1 MRLSEILD
9 YKLNKLDMSQKE
21 LEELKMQLLDNAEE
35 MKKDFLEEGFSE
47 EEAQKKAL
55 DSIELDELIT
65 SIKESSIKKYLTLNR
80 ILATIFA
87 VIYSGF
93 LVKCISNN
101 AGMVSDLLESSY
113 IPFRFLINLVKHL
126 MNYKGPIYEEL

>member
-1 MRLSEILD
+1 MRLNEVLD

-35 MKKDFLEEGFSE
+35 MKKDFLEKGFSE

-55 DSIELDELIT
+55 DSIELDELIK
-65 SIKESSIKKYLTLNR
+65 SIKESSVKKYLTLNR
-80 ILATIFA
+80 ILATIFV

-93 LVKCISNN
+93 LIKCISHT
-101 AGMVSDLLESSY
+101 AG
-113 IPFRFLINLVKHL
+113 
-126 MNYKGPIYEEL
+126 

>member
-101 AGMVSDLLESSY
+101 AGMVSKLLDSSY
-113 IPFRFLINLVKHL
+113 IPFRFSINLIK
-126 MNYKGPIYEEL
+126 NICYEK

>member
-1 MRLSEILD
+1 MRLNEVLD

-65 SIKESSIKKYLTLNR
+65 SIKESSIKKYLILN
-80 ILATIFA
+80 
-87 VIYSGF
+87 
-93 LVKCISNN
+93 
-101 AGMVSDLLESSY
+101 
-113 IPFRFLINLVKHL
+113 
-126 MNYKGPIYEEL
+126 

>member
-1 MRLSEILD
+1 MRLNEILD

-55 DSIELDELIT
+55 DS
-65 SIKESSIKKYLTLNR
+65 NR
-80 ILATIFA
+80 I
-87 VIYSGF
+87 
-93 LVKCISNN
+93 
-101 AGMVSDLLESSY
+101 
-113 IPFRFLINLVKHL
+113 R
-126 MNYKGPIYEEL
+126 

>member
-1 MRLSEILD
+1 MRLNEVLD

-55 DSIELDELIT
+55 DSIELDELIK
-65 SIKESSIKKYLTLNR
+65 SIKESSIKKYLTLN
-80 ILATIFA
+80 
-87 VIYSGF
+87 
-93 LVKCISNN
+93 
-101 AGMVSDLLESSY
+101 
-113 IPFRFLINLVKHL
+113 
-126 MNYKGPIYEEL
+126 

>member
-1 MRLSEILD
+1 MRLNEVLD

-55 DSIELDELIT
+55 DSIELDELIPYAE
-65 SIKESSIKKYLTLNR
+65 SI
-80 ILATIFA
+80 
-87 VIYSGF
+87 F
-93 LVKCISNN
+93 L
-101 AGMVSDLLESSY
+101 
-113 IPFRFLINLVKHL
+113 
-126 MNYKGPIYEEL
+126 

>member
-1 MRLSEILD
+1 MRLNEVLD

-65 SIKESSIKKYLTLNR
+65 SIKESSIKKYLTLN
-80 ILATIFA
+80 
-87 VIYSGF
+87 
-93 LVKCISNN
+93 
-101 AGMVSDLLESSY
+101 
-113 IPFRFLINLVKHL
+113 
-126 MNYKGPIYEEL
+126 

>member
-1 MRLSEILD
+1 MRLNEVLD

-55 DSIELDELIT
+55 DSIELDELIK
-65 SIKESSIKKYLTLNR
+65 SIEY
-80 ILATIFA
+80 
-87 VIYSGF
+87 
-93 LVKCISNN
+93 
-101 AGMVSDLLESSY
+101 
-113 IPFRFLINLVKHL
+113 
-126 MNYKGPIYEEL
+126 